1 MQLKEKK
8 ILMEKDKRKLESELE
23 RQRQTISK
31 QVFLQVVQ
39 KKGSNEQPT
48 TTPETMPSM
57 GTGNEN
63 MISVSS
69 TAMVTT
75 SDSNTHHNHQQ
86 IANNNN
92 NNKHRQIN
100 SNTLRI
106 DKETPRRQWDKT
118 QNFID
123 LENEKSQLP
132 NGITTAPSDQINHV
146 NNNARA
152 SSTSS
157 MSTPSSSASQ
167 SPPLSNLDRHHTQK
181 NANGEN
187 FDLSKAY
194 YSRDEM
200 LKTIDTLKEKY
211 EKDSSVTAAIVTQA
225 GKNLASTS
233 SANSGSSTTMVK
245 DIDSLNSKL
254 SELQNEIT
262 RLTLLQQK
270 QNIQKSTTTTTTNDT
285 DNLETT
291 KTATNNN
298 KNSSFNLFEQRK
310 NVTKLNNETSEEQ
323 NNIFN
328 NNTNSDVND
337 DENMTGMIFVCFQ
350 FIN

>member
-39 KKGSNEQPT
+39 KKGNNEPMAT
-48 TTPETMPSM
+48 HETMPSM

-63 MISVSS
+63 TNSVSS

-92 NNKHRQIN
+92 HRQIN

-270 QNIQKSTTTTTTNDT
+270 QNIQKSTTTTTNDT

-298 KNSSFNLFEQRK
+298 KNSSFNLFDQRK

-337 DENMTGMIFVCFQ
+337 DENMTGNFCLLSF
-350 FIN
+350 